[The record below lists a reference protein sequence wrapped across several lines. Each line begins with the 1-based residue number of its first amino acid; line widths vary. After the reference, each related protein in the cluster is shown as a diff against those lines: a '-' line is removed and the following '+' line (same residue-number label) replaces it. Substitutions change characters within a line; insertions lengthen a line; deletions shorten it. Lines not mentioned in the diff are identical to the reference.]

1 MEDEGEEFSLVIT
14 HNTSVKSFLLLYL
27 DLLETEFLVSKHT
40 VEAIRTLIPAPL
52 LETSNYY
59 EETWSA
65 STVVRKTKGRALENG
80 SREVEDEIGVEAF
93 ESIKR
98 EEVQEEDICLPTWND
113 LDDIDEDP
121 VNFHENNGSTIDHLI
136 DTEVLNDEFRMPEIP
151 IKAVT
156 KRRTFS
162 DTNLRCVI
170 NSCEMGNHTFRTP
183 KELKIHQKEKHAN
196 LYCLK
201 CNAVSNSEE
210 DLLTHNCSKRYKCKQ
225 CQRLFSTNHELKSH
239 SYIHS
244 GEKPHMCDH
253 CGKGFRQ
260 RATLDRHKLTHESKR
275 NYDCDIC
282 HKKFK
287 FKHYLVSHKL
297 LHTGVKPHMCTWCG
311 LKFAQNA
318 NMQKHIRQQ
327 HTHEKSH
334 VCKYCGKGFVQPYYL
349 RRHMS
354 CHKEAEA
361 EKATLDILVESHT
374 SSDEQTGIRT
384 YSCIFCSVTCK
395 GHLELEKHIVKHH
408 QDMLNRTESMKHEE
422 ENGLIG
428 TRTPEHNT
436 S

>member
-1 MEDEGEEFSLVIT
+1 M
-14 HNTSVKSFLLLYL
+14 
-27 DLLETEFLVSKHT
+27 
-40 VEAIRTLIPAPL
+40 IPSPL
-52 LETSNYY
+52 LETSNLH

-65 STVVRKTKGRALENG
+65 STAVKKTRRKALENG
-80 SREVEDEIGVEAF
+80 SHEVEDEIGVEAF

-98 EEVQEEDICLPTWND
+98 EEVQEEDFCLPTWND
-113 LDDIDEDP
+113 LDNVDEDP
-121 VNFHENNGSTIDHLI
+121 INFQEQHTMTVNHLI
-136 DTEVLNDEFRMPEIP
+136 DTEVLNDEFRMPASP
-151 IKAVT
+151 KKAMA
-156 KRRTFS
+156 KSRTFS
-162 DTNLRCVI
+162 ETNLRCVI
-170 NSCEMGNHTFRTP
+170 NSCAMGNHTFRTP
-183 KELKIHQKEKHAN
+183 KELKTHHREEHAN
-196 LYCLK
+196 LYCSK

-334 VCKYCGKGFVQPYYL
+334 VCKYCGKGKTKKCGP
-349 RRHMS
+349 
-354 CHKEAEA
+354 
-361 EKATLDILVESHT
+361 
-374 SSDEQTGIRT
+374 
-384 YSCIFCSVTCK
+384 
-395 GHLELEKHIVKHH
+395 
-408 QDMLNRTESMKHEE
+408 
-422 ENGLIG
+422 
-428 TRTPEHNT
+428 
-436 S
+436 